1 MNTNNSE
8 FFNSIGLGNLD
19 FGYLFLGIFG
29 VLLFILITMFIMFL
43 GQKKQLK
50 ALRSKLRF
58 FMSGNDAAS
67 LEDEI
72 TSLIQDN
79 KALKQVVSINK
90 KDIEVLY
97 ERLRFTYQ
105 KTGLVKYD
113 AFQQMGGQLSFCLAM
128 LDQDNNGFIMN
139 SVHSTEGC
147 YCYTKEVKNGVSELS
162 LGAEEEEALAMAME
176 ENQKK

>member
-1 MNTNNSE
+1 MNYSE
-8 FFNSIGLGNLD
+8 FLSSIGLGD
-19 FGYLFLGIFG
+19 VDPGYLFLGLAGALLLLLIVTI
-29 VLLFILITMFIMFL
+29 VLSVV
-43 GQKKQLK
+43 QKREIKRLQS
-50 ALRSKLRF
+50 RMKLL
-58 FMSGNDAAS
+58 MSGSDAAS

-72 TSLIQDN
+72 HALVKDN
-79 KALKQVVSINK
+79 KELKEAVAKNT
-90 KDIEVLY
+90 KDIQALY
-97 ERLRFTYQ
+97 QGLRIAYQ

-162 LGAEEEEALAMAME
+162 LGTEEAEALSIAMGE
-176 ENQKK
+176 TKK